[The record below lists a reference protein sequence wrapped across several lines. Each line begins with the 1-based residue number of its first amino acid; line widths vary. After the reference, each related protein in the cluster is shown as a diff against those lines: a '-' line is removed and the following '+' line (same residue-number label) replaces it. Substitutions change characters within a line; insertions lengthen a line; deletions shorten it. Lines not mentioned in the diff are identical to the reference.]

1 MSLPPRLSS
10 SSLVHTVSLSTFFA
24 DGFRLVSSSSPCLSR
39 HHTGDAGQ
47 CCTTAEEMNL
57 LSPCGGA
64 AEYRAG
70 EKRSRLSLSCT
81 STQEITP
88 SSEGKMETA
97 DLLSGDEAEEGKRL
111 PVYKEYGS
119 LLLEPAAASLLR
131 LGPSGSWL
139 GSPPRS
145 VPEKCDDISGEEQ
158 RRTLSFP
165 EGQNKTAA
173 SAELASLL
181 HTALLECYRA
191 EDELLK
197 RGREVAVSKKEA
209 RQCAPKLLTEEKM
222 ERAEMRHRPSP
233 STSSLSSSSPSPGT
247 FERMV
252 DYIHAQKRRRLEQ
265 SERLELQVRD
275 IARVKELPV
284 LVEDAVRYAQ
294 QLFEWSCKSGSN
306 DKGVF
311 HAEAGAVHSDELP
324 LDDTC
329 SPSLTTPVFA
339 GSTAS
344 ENREAN
350 QMLYAKFPPPL
361 FHTSSFAAAVGRLLR
376 WVRTWQLAM
385 PGGVSVT
392 ESTPTKAGDKKQRNG
407 NTKGAASIKTSR
419 KAVLNLR
426 STSRQQQEKHG
437 RQPETRE
444 NSGSLNDDGGEKEEE
459 DDGRVAMAA
468 NRKNEKGHKHK
479 RTALQSYR
487 DDWIRMADQMLGNS
501 NRHMSPS
508 PFGSGSPFESIEEK
522 EYGLA
527 TDCVMY
533 DEYGNRLRSV
543 RLAKKMAEERA
554 LHEEAQ
560 KAREQRRGY
569 FARAAEETR
578 STRRALFDEESD
590 SGSDEMS
597 DDSNEDVTNIAVLHG
612 PCGVGKTAIVYLVA
626 EILGYRVVEM
636 NTSVRRCPKNIDR
649 LFSEVTRSRRLS
661 GLAAGKAMVS
671 IEEEL
676 KKLKSEHA
684 AALAAAS
691 ATVSETSETTSL
703 KNKTKRNVISAK
715 AVAAFFRPR
724 VKTKSSD
731 VILVDGSPTVS
742 ATEPPHEKQVLN
754 HVGDCKYGKRD
765 GEASVTAE
773 PMCGGHEGTVRTL
786 LLFEDADVILGDE
799 TMKSF
804 YAAVR
809 DLAQRSKVPIIVTIS
824 SSASSSSSST
834 NSSSSSS
841 SPATTTMQ
849 ESEAVQIVPLDAAQV
864 SHFFGKRT
872 PCTAIEPMSR
882 TALVAQLLVV
892 AAVERGLVMVQSRAV
907 PHREE
912 KDEVGSSL
920 NHMKGRTAEPMLPSN
935 PRELVIIKDVTKF
948 QQLADA
954 IRSELY
960 NDVLETPSRLL
971 NDPADVRS
979 WLNRLQYLLLVE
991 QWPASATS
999 MGSCH
1004 DECIFGGTCILPRK
1018 TDACSNAMQF
1028 AGVKSHWDTQLG
1040 RVLRAPE
1047 YERPAVSS
1055 MWEWQEFQ
1063 YAEEIAAD
1071 INANYKCCDG
1081 VIGETRGSNNSNG
1094 GVVLTTPQ
1102 VDVPIAVE
1110 LAEVL
1115 QGVFPNDVFYQQKR
1129 KGGVESFDG
1138 VRRRCTTTTRERIDA
1153 FGAWW
1158 RRTKKKDA
1166 VKFHVAARSATAY
1179 EDLIGFSCLLQQAS
1193 PAGKGISG

>member
-10 SSLVHTVSLSTFFA
+10 CSLVHTVSLSAFFE
-24 DGFRLVSSSSPCLSR
+24 DGFRLASSSSPCLSR

-47 CCTTAEEMNL
+47 CCTTAEERNVP
-57 LSPCGGA
+57 SPCGGP

-70 EKRSRLSLSCT
+70 EKRIRLSLSCT
-81 STQEITP
+81 STQDITP
-88 SSEGKMETA
+88 SSEGKMESA
-97 DLLSGDEAEEGKRL
+97 DLLSGDGAEEGKLL
-111 PVYKEYGS
+111 PFHKDDAS
-119 LLLEPAAASLLR
+119 LLLEPAAASLVR

-145 VPEKCDDISGEEQ
+145 VPEKCDGVSGEEQ
-158 RRTLSFP
+158 RWTPSLP
-165 EGQNKTAA
+165 KGGNETAN

-181 HTALLECYRA
+181 HTALLECYRE

-197 RGREVAVSKKEA
+197 RGREVAVSKKET
-209 RQCAPKLLTEEKM
+209 RHCAPKLVTEEKM

-233 STSSLSSSSPSPGT
+233 SNSSSSSGT

-265 SERLELQVRD
+265 SERLEIQVRD

-294 QLFEWSCKSGSN
+294 QLFEWSCKCGGN
-306 DKGVF
+306 DKGAF
-311 HAEAGAVHSDELP
+311 LAEAGAVHSDEST

-329 SPSLTTPVFA
+329 SPSGTRPVFA

-344 ENREAN
+344 DNREAN
-350 QMLYAKFPPPL
+350 NMLYAKFPPPL
-361 FHTSSFAAAVGRLLR
+361 FRTSSFAAAVGRLLR
-376 WVRTWQLAM
+376 WVRTWQRAM

-392 ESTPTKAGDKKQRNG
+392 ESIPTKAGDKTQRNG
-407 NTKGAASIKTSR
+407 STKGAASRKMST
-419 KAVLNLR
+419 KAVLKLSSASCQQR
-426 STSRQQQEKHG
+426 ERHVRQL
-437 RQPETRE
+437 ETRE
-444 NSGSLNDDGGEKEEE
+444 NSGSLNDDGGEREEE
-459 DDGRVAMAA
+459 DDGRVAMAS
-468 NRKNEKGHKHK
+468 NRKKEEGHKHK

-487 DDWIRMADQMLGNS
+487 DDWICMADQMLGNS
-501 NRHMSPS
+501 NRHITPS
-508 PFGSGSPFESIEEK
+508 PFRSGSPFESIEEK

-527 TDCVMY
+527 TDRVIY

-554 LHEEAQ
+554 LYEEAQ

-569 FARAAEETR
+569 FARAEEETR
-578 STRRALFDEESD
+578 STRRALFDEVSD

-684 AALAAAS
+684 AALAAVS
-691 ATVSETSETTSL
+691 ATASEISETTSL
-703 KNKTKRNVISAK
+703 KKKKKKKNVISAK

-724 VKTKSSD
+724 VRAKSSE

-742 ATEPPHEKQVLN
+742 ATVPPHDKQVLN
-754 HVGDCKYGKRD
+754 HAEDCKYGKRD
-765 GEASVTAE
+765 GEASVTVE
-773 PMCGGHEGTVRTL
+773 PIFGGHEGTTRTL

-804 YAAVR
+804 YTAVR

-824 SSASSSSSST
+824 SSASSSSSSPT
-834 NSSSSSS
+834 
-841 SPATTTMQ
+841 TTTMQ
-849 ESEAVQIVPLDAAQV
+849 EPEAVQIVPLDAAQV

-872 PCTAIEPMSR
+872 PFTAIEPMSR
-882 TALVAQLLVV
+882 AALFAQLLVV
-892 AAVERGLVMVQSRAV
+892 AAVERGLVMVQGGAA

-920 NHMKGRTAEPMLPSN
+920 NHKKRRTEEPMLPST
-935 PRELVIIKDVTKF
+935 PLELVMVKDVTKF
-948 QQLADA
+948 RQLADA
-954 IRSELY
+954 IRSEVY
-960 NDVLETPSRLL
+960 NDDLETSSLPL
-971 NDPADVRS
+971 NDPADVRL

-999 MGSCH
+999 MGSRH
-1004 DECIFGGTCILPRK
+1004 DECIFGGTRILPRK

-1055 MWEWQEFQ
+1055 IWEWQEFQ

-1071 INANYKCCDG
+1071 INANYKCSDG
-1081 VIGETRGSNNSNG
+1081 FIWETRGSNNSNG
-1094 GVVLTTPQ
+1094 SVLLTTPQ
-1102 VDVPIAVE
+1102 VEVPIAVE

-1115 QGVFPNDVFYQQKR
+1115 QGVFPNDVFCQQKC
-1129 KGGVESFDG
+1129 KGGVESVDG

-1193 PAGKGISG
+1193 PVGKGISG